1 MMIYS
6 EDVSV
11 AIWFYLLEQK
21 KIDIPVLSK
30 LCKTVFHLEPLV
42 IDPYDIVIT
51 QSQVLYYCI

>member
-21 KIDIPVLSK
+21 KLIYLASQNFARLFVILS
-30 LCKTVFHLEPLV
+30 LLL
-42 IDPYDIVIT
+42 
-51 QSQVLYYCI
+51 

>member
-1 MMIYS
+1 MIYS

-21 KIDIPVLSK
+21 KIDIPGLSK
-30 LCKTVFHLEPLV
+30 LCKTVCHLEPLV

-51 QSQVLYYCI
+51 QSKVLYYCI